1 MLSEKVRSMS
11 RNPVGVWLR
20 GGGLRSGLP
29 TWTAAIAISM
39 VGWVDVANGS
49 SIPSHTI
56 TPSPLTQSVS
66 IPRLN
71 RSILRIG
78 SQGEEVTEIQGILRL
93 LGYYSGLVN
102 GVYDNPTAEA
112 VTRFQQAAGLK
123 PDGIVGMDT
132 WDRLLPPTLQPI
144 IDPPYTACNCN
155 PGSTVSST
163 SPGDLPILQFGMRGT
178 AVVALQR
185 RLQTQG
191 YFSGIIDGI
200 FGSETEEAVRSAQY
214 SYNLNASGVVDSRL
228 WEVLL
233 R

>member
-1 MLSEKVRSMS
+1 MS
-11 RNPVGVWLR
+11 INPVGIWVR
-20 GGGLRSGLP
+20 GGGLQSGLP
-29 TWTAAIAISM
+29 EWTAAIAISL
-39 VGWVDVANGS
+39 VGWAGVAHGS
-49 SIPSHTI
+49 SIPSNTM
-56 TPSPLTQSVS
+56 TASPLTQSVS

-78 SQGEEVTEIQGILRL
+78 SQGEEVTEIQGMLKL
-93 LGYYSGLVN
+93 LGFYSGVVN

-132 WDRLLPPTLQPI
+132 WDRLLPPTLQPS
-144 IDPPYTACNCN
+144 IDPYTACNCN
-155 PGSTVSST
+155 PSSASPST
-163 SPGDLPILQFGMRGT
+163 SQGDLPILQFGMRGT

-200 FGSETEEAVRSAQY
+200 FGSETEEAVRSAQS

>member
-1 MLSEKVRSMS
+1 MLSHKIRGMNP
-11 RNPVGVWLR
+11 NPVGGAVR
-20 GGGLRSGLP
+20 GNGILSGLA
-29 TWTAAIAISM
+29 TWTTAIAVSM
-39 VGWVDVANGS
+39 VGSAMVARAS
-49 SIPSHTI
+49 SI
-56 TPSPLTQSVS
+56 SPTTRTAPELAQSVP

-71 RSILRIG
+71 RSILRVG
-78 SQGEEVTEIQGILRL
+78 SQGAEVTELQGMLKL

-102 GVYDNPTAEA
+102 GVYDNPTADA
-112 VTRFQQAAGLK
+112 VRRFQQAAGLN

-132 WDRLLPPTLQPI
+132 WDGLLPPIPSPI
-144 IDPPYTACNCN
+144 ADKPDRPCACN
-155 PGSTVSST
+155 PGTVVPPTIS
-163 SPGDLPILQFGMRGT
+163 GDLPFLQYGMRGT

-200 FGSETEEAVRSAQY
+200 FGSETEQAVRAAQLN
-214 SYNLNASGVVDSRL
+214 YNLTVDGIVDSRF